1 MVKGHRSQQI
11 NAYMVFTIWW
21 VTINSDM
28 QAACTTGEC
37 NKLIRALSNAI
48 LSVWHHMHGNIYQIL
63 LIMSSLLPWVWPTP
77 TLCLHDIIPC
87 MDMSQLISPLQ
98 YLPFKVFFTL
108 SWCTNLYV
116 SFFIATPGM
125 YKEFQRKLCQ
135 NQWMVKAT
143 SAAECYSWLYEGGGG
158 KINMSFAWT

>member
-1 MVKGHRSQQI
+1 MHTWSSPFDGLQSTLICRLHVLLVSVTNSSIKQCHIICMTSYARQHISNTADYVILVAMGLNHT
-11 NAYMVFTIWW
+11 TI
-21 VTINSDM
+21 S
-28 QAACTTGEC
+28 
-37 NKLIRALSNAI
+37 
-48 LSVWHHMHGNIYQIL
+48 
-63 LIMSSLLPWVWPTP
+63 
-77 TLCLHDIIPC
+77 LHDMIPC
-87 MDMSQLISPLQ
+87 MYMSQLISPLQ

-158 KINMSFAWT
+158 KINMYFAWT

>member
-1 MVKGHRSQQI
+1 
-11 NAYMVFTIWW
+11 
-21 VTINSDM
+21 
-28 QAACTTGEC
+28 
-37 NKLIRALSNAI
+37 
-48 LSVWHHMHGNIYQIL
+48 MHGNIYQIL

-77 TLCLHDIIPC
+77 TLSFHDMIPC
-87 MDMSQLISPLQ
+87 MYMSQLISPLQ

-116 SFFIATPGM
+116 SFFIATSGM
-125 YKEFQRKLCQ
+125 YKEFKRKLCQ

-158 KINMSFAWT
+158 KINMSFACDDCLKVVQNWVRFKLAHWYWDCSCIVILCIFRQCVFSLLL